1 MPSLSKQK
9 VLKAK
14 EAVLAKSMEKG
25 KEKEKDPSKANRKT
39 TEPPLKGGSE
49 EEITGLGYT
58 RYEEGGGMVS
68 LFHSLKAMLLVRNC
82 VDHL

>member
-39 TEPPLKGGSE
+39 TEPPLKGAPKKKLLASAIHDTKRVE
-49 EEITGLGYT
+49 
-58 RYEEGGGMVS
+58 VWS
-68 LFHSLKAMLLVRNC
+68 LCFIL
-82 VDHL
+82 